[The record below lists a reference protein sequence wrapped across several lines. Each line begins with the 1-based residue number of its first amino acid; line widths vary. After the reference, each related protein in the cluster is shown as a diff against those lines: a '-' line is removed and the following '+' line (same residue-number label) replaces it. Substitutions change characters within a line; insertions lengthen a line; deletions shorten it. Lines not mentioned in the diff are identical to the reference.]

1 MSFLIALALALL
13 LTPVARRAGIAVGLV
28 DRPGD
33 PLKIHAEPVPVLGG
47 VAVTG
52 AAFAALALAGHWP
65 ATAVAVAAALLVAG
79 GLLDDA
85 RPLQPAAQLLLQVAA
100 AAILLSGAFEIGAAG
115 ALGLFVLVFACTN
128 AVNLIDGQDGLAGGL
143 GVISAL
149 GLAALLAG
157 TSPPDA
163 ALGLAL
169 AGALA
174 GFLAWN
180 RPPAR
185 IFLGNGGAYAVGAI
199 LAVLAAMV
207 VEADGPR
214 GIVPALLCLGV
225 FLFDLGFTVARRIGS
240 DALASGDRLHS
251 YDLLSVELGSRSKA
265 TLAFCGAE
273 ALAVGLALIA
283 DAMPPAAAVVA
294 AVAAAS
300 AAALWG
306 RRLWSRSGNA
316 RRAELRQAH
325 VSSFQR
331 GGRPRS
337 LGRVSRR

>member
-13 LTPVARRAGIAVGLV
+13 LTPLARRVGIAAGLV
-28 DRPGD
+28 DRPGH

-52 AAFAALALAGHWP
+52 ATFAALALAGHWP
-65 ATAVAVAAALLVAG
+65 ATAVAAAAALLVAG
-79 GLLDDA
+79 GLIDDA
-85 RPLQPAAQLLLQVAA
+85 RQLPPAALVLLQVAA
-100 AAILLSGAFEIGAAG
+100 AAVLVSGAFEIGAAG

-143 GVISAL
+143 GAIGAL

-157 TSPPDA
+157 DSSPDA

-180 RPPAR
+180 LPPAR
-185 IFLGNGGAYAVGAI
+185 IFLGNGGAYAAGAI

-207 VEADGPR
+207 VDADGAR

-225 FLFDLGFTVARRIGS
+225 FLFDLAFTVARRIGS
-240 DALASGDRLHS
+240 GALASGDRLHS
-251 YDLLSVELGSRSKA
+251 YDLLSVEFGSRGKA

-273 ALAVGLALIA
+273 VLAVGLALIA
-283 DAMPPAAAVVA
+283 DGMPPAAAVVT
-294 AVAAAS
+294 AVTAAS

-306 RRLWSRSGNA
+306 WRLWSRSGHA
-316 RRAELRQAH
+316 RRARRGLPRSGRPAAELTK
-325 VSSFQR
+325 
-331 GGRPRS
+331 GGR
-337 LGRVSRR
+337 

>member
-13 LTPVARRAGIAVGLV
+13 LTPVARRVGIAAGLV

-33 PLKIHAEPVPVLGG
+33 PLKIHTEPVPVLGG
-47 VAVTG
+47 LAVTG

-65 ATAVAVAAALLVAG
+65 ATAVVLAAALLVVG

-85 RPLQPAAQLLLQVAA
+85 RPFPPRAQVLLQVAA
-100 AAILLSGAFEIGAAG
+100 AAILVSGAFEIGPAG

-143 GVISAL
+143 GAIAAM

-157 TSPPDA
+157 ASPSDA

-180 RPPAR
+180 LPPAR

-207 VEADGPR
+207 IDADGAR
-214 GIVPALLCLGV
+214 GIVPAVLCLGV

-240 DALASGDRLHS
+240 GALASGDRLHS
-251 YDLLSVELGSRSKA
+251 YDLLSVELGSRSRA

-273 ALAVGLALIA
+273 LLAVGLALVA
-283 DAMPPAAAVVA
+283 DAMPPAAALVA

-300 AAALWG
+300 AATLWG
-306 RRLWSRSGNA
+306 WRLWSRSSA
-316 RRAELRQAH
+316 RRAWPPEEASTLA
-325 VSSFQR
+325 
-331 GGRPRS
+331 
-337 LGRVSRR
+337 

>member
-13 LTPVARRAGIAVGLV
+13 LTPVARRVGIAAGLV
-28 DRPGD
+28 DRPGH
-33 PLKIHAEPVPVLGG
+33 PLKIHGVPVPVLGG

-85 RPLQPAAQLLLQVAA
+85 RPLPPPAQVLLQVAA
-100 AAILLSGAFEIGAAG
+100 AAILVNGAFEIGAAG
-115 ALGLFVLVFACTN
+115 ALGLFALVFACTN

-143 GVISAL
+143 GAIAAL

-157 TSPPDA
+157 ASPPEA

-174 GFLAWN
+174 GFLLWN
-180 RPPAR
+180 LPPAR

-207 VEADGPR
+207 VDADGAR

-225 FLFDLGFTVARRIGS
+225 FLFDLGFTVARRVGRGG
-240 DALASGDRLHS
+240 LASGDRLHS
-251 YDLLSVELGSRSKA
+251 YDLLSAELGSRSKA
-265 TLAFCGAE
+265 TLAFCAAGA
-273 ALAVGLALIA
+273 LTVGFALIA
-283 DAMPPAAAVVA
+283 DAMPPAAALVA
-294 AVAAAS
+294 AIAAAS

-306 RRLWSRSGNA
+306 WRLWVRSGNA
-316 RRAELRQAH
+316 RRADAGPPQSAG
-325 VSSFQR
+325 QR
-331 GGRPRS
+331 PLSGHQPS
-337 LGRVSRR
+337 ASRRPS

>member
-1 MSFLIALALALL
+1 M
-13 LTPVARRAGIAVGLV
+13 
-28 DRPGD
+28 
-33 PLKIHAEPVPVLGG
+33 
-47 VAVTG
+47 
-52 AAFAALALAGHWP
+52 
-65 ATAVAVAAALLVAG
+65 
-79 GLLDDA
+79 
-85 RPLQPAAQLLLQVAA
+85 
-100 AAILLSGAFEIGAAG
+100 
-115 ALGLFVLVFACTN
+115 FACTN
-128 AVNLIDGQDGLAGGL
+128 AVNLIDGQDGLAGGV
-143 GVISAL
+143 GAIGAL
-149 GLAALLAG
+149 GLAALVADA
-157 TSPPDA
+157 SSPDA

-180 RPPAR
+180 LPPAR

-207 VEADGPR
+207 VDADGPR

-240 DALASGDRLHS
+240 GALASGDRLHS

-283 DAMPPAAAVVA
+283 DAMPPAAALVA

-316 RRAELRQAH
+316 RPADLRPAAKRSPAADLRPPAERKITERLL
-325 VSSFQR
+325 
-331 GGRPRS
+331 P
-337 LGRVSRR
+337 